1 LSGPYP
7 MPDHRVRQAIH
18 RSRFHQ
24 LVSRS
29 VQRGRITERHISARL
44 AQGDVSATN
53 GGGLLSERDQGD
65 QWTRE
70 LARGETLHQS
80 RRSSS
85 HGTRGDQSAAGR
97 IVNRCYKLWVP
108 KLQTNGYVIEYTRAQ
123 KEEGERAG
131 IRTRDL
137 LIKSYTP

>member
-1 LSGPYP
+1 

-53 GGGLLSERDQGD
+53 EAGCSASEIKAISGHVSLREVKRYTKAADQV
-65 QWTRE
+65 W
-70 LARGETLHQS
+70 A
-80 RRSSS
+80 
-85 HGTRGDQSAAGR
+85 
-97 IVNRCYKLWVP
+97 
-108 KLQTNGYVIEYTRAQ
+108 
-123 KEEGERAG
+123 
-131 IRTRDL
+131 
-137 LIKSYTP
+137 TPSP